1 LVDLHK
7 FLAEWDGAWRMHP
20 PVACAG
26 KATATGSGAGQGYTI
41 NIPLAGDSGHDSM
54 LAVWQRVVAPVA
66 HRFKPDLILCSA
78 GKATP
83 VLATADAG
91 LPDGN
96 HARACY
102 PLHVLWGIQLQL

>member
-1 LVDLHK
+1 M
-7 FLAEWDGAWRMHP
+7 AHP

-78 GKATP
+78 GKATA

-91 LPDGN
+91 LPVGTMLVPAILCMFCGASN
-96 HARACY
+96 CSCSC
-102 PLHVLWGIQLQL
+102 